1 MPTICCILKGVLEGP
16 QGYDLR
22 AIGETHLAAA
32 GPVLGSRRWMGK
44 EEEEEKEEECECQY
58 AMSAHCAGG
67 S

>member
-16 QGYDLR
+16 RGDLR
-22 AIGETHLAAA
+22 AIGEKHLAAA
-32 GPVLGSRRWMGK
+32 RACPGK
-44 EEEEEKEEECECQY
+44 QEEEGKEEEEKEEECECQY